1 MTDMSRGARRAAA
14 KAAERAHKN
23 ARALASLAIDSRL
36 GPADA
41 AWLDKHLIGC
51 ADCQAAANDYR
62 AIHDE
67 FRGLG
72 APEPPRD
79 LWARTSAALDSV
91 DRAGAGRGRGFGRT
105 GLAGLN
111 LGSLA
116 RNRISLV
123 AAMAAAVV
131 VLVVG
136 TSFLSHGTLFSPAAA
151 PSHTTNVAIAS
162 AAATGGTQ
170 NALAVVG
177 GTSYWVAPENGI
189 YQIKGGAAHCTGS
202 PENCAVTNGQGVVL
216 GSVASK
222 TAVSVVI
229 SPNATRA
236 AVWNATKIV
245 ILPLTDNSPKTVA
258 IDLLTPQPVASP
270 VATQPPATPAATDST
285 TPNATD
291 AAGATISATEQPVA
305 TAAAATPAPPA
316 ATAASASGT
325 QAAAILDGYQIVGR
339 APEFSANGQ
348 WVAFSARPSNVGSG
362 SDVFIW
368 RVGWARAQA
377 VTAGHAD
384 LFAGWLGARILISEF
399 AASSSAASATPIA
412 PAAASETTADATN
425 APATDS
431 PAPGASAADATPPP
445 APVLGG
451 QTGPDAIS
459 YVYDPLTSAVW
470 EISRP
475 MLMPV
480 VDPTGRYVVYW
491 SGSLAF
497 DQTTGLYGPGRG
509 DFYFDGWS
517 HLNLVSAHL
526 GGEGGL
532 SATPAPTIAPTEA
545 PTAAAQPSDSASPL
559 ALADGAFVARVASP
573 AGMPPLVVAQS
584 SSSLPERV
592 PVDSIPGAVTSW
604 SVRWDATGQ
613 FVAIWVADAGPTDVG
628 NVTLFGVTPGTDLL
642 NVDIPLLSA
651 PARSTIQFDDASFV
665 YTSPAGGGMTHL
677 LQLPAL
683 QPAPTAPAATP
694 PPAGVGPGQS
704 DATQSQ
710 SASTSSPAS

>member
-1 MTDMSRGARRAAA
+1 MTGIGRGSRRVAAR
-14 KAAERAHKN
+14 AAERAHKN

-36 GPADA
+36 GPTDA
-41 AWLDKHLIGC
+41 AWLEKHLSGC
-51 ADCQAAANDYR
+51 ADCQAAASDYR

-67 FRGLG
+67 FRGLV

-91 DRAGAGRGRGFGRT
+91 DRAGTGRVLGFGRT
-105 GLAGLN
+105 GLTGLS
-111 LGSLA
+111 LASLA
-116 RNRISLV
+116 RYRIPL
-123 AAMAAAVV
+123 ATAMAAAVV

-136 TSFLSHGTLFSPAAA
+136 MSFFSQGSLFSPAAT

-162 AAATGGTQ
+162 SASTAGPQ

-177 GTSYWVAPENGI
+177 GTSYWVAPENGV

-202 PENCAVTNGQGVVL
+202 PENCAVTNGKGVVL

-229 SPNATRA
+229 SPNVTRA

-245 ILPLTDNSPKTVA
+245 ILPLTENSPKVVA
-258 IDLLTPQPVASP
+258 IDLLTPQPIAPPVPTATP
-270 VATQPPATPAATDST
+270 VAAELATPNPSDT
-285 TPNATD
+285 
-291 AAGATISATEQPVA
+291 AGATAGASDQPVA
-305 TAAAATPAPPA
+305 TAASATPAPS
-316 ATAASASGT
+316 AASAAPASGT
-325 QAAAILDGYQIVGR
+325 QAAAILDGYKIVGR

-348 WVAFSARPSNVGSG
+348 WVAFSARPSNVGAG

-377 VTAGHAD
+377 VTTGHTD
-384 LFAGWLGARILISEF
+384 LFAGWFGARILISEF
-399 AASSSAASATPIA
+399 ATSSTAVSATPL
-412 PAAASETTADATN
+412 ASETATDAPTAAAATE
-425 APATDS
+425 PATDV
-431 PAPGASAADATPPP
+431 PATDAATSAT
-445 APVLGG
+445 VLGG
-451 QTGPDAIS
+451 QTAAEAIS

-470 EISRP
+470 QIGRP

-509 DFYFDGWS
+509 DFYFDRWS

-526 GGEGGL
+526 SGGGGL
-532 SATPAPTIAPTEA
+532 SPTPVPTIAPTEA
-545 PTAAAQPSDSASPL
+545 PTAVTQPSDSASPL
-559 ALADGAFVARVASP
+559 ALADGAIVARVASP
-573 AGMPPLVVAQS
+573 AGIPPLVVAQS

-613 FVAIWVADAGPTDVG
+613 FVAIWVADAGATDVG
-628 NVTLFGVTPGTDLL
+628 DVTLFGVTPGTDLL
-642 NVDIPLLSA
+642 SVDIPLLSA

-665 YTSPAGGGMTHL
+665 YTSPAGDGMTHL
-677 LQLPAL
+677 FQLPAV
-683 QPAPTAPAATP
+683 QSAPTAPAVTP
-694 PPAGVGPGQS
+694 PAAGVGPGQS
-704 DATQSQ
+704 GATQSQ

>member
-1 MTDMSRGARRAAA
+1 MSDMSRGAMRAAA

-67 FRGLG
+67 FRGLV

-91 DRAGAGRGRGFGRT
+91 DRAGAGRVRGFGRT

-111 LGSLA
+111 LGHLA

-123 AAMAAAVV
+123 TAMAAAVV

-162 AAATGGTQ
+162 APATGGTQ

-189 YQIKGGAAHCTGS
+189 YQIKGGVAHCTGS

-236 AVWNATKIV
+236 AVWNASKIV
-245 ILPLTDNSPKTVA
+245 ILPLTENSPKTVA

-270 VATQPPATPAATDST
+270 VATPATPAATDST

-305 TAAAATPAPPA
+305 TPAPATPAPPA
-316 ATAASASGT
+316 ASATSASGT
-325 QAAAILDGYQIVGR
+325 QPAAILDGYKILGR
-339 APEFSANGQ
+339 APEFSSNGQ

-384 LFAGWLGARILISEF
+384 LFAGWLGTRILISEF
-399 AASSSAASATPIA
+399 AAPSSAPIATPIA
-412 PAAASETTADATN
+412 LATASDTTADATN
-425 APATDS
+425 APAADA
-431 PAPGASAADATPPP
+431 PAAGAPATDATPTP
-445 APVLGG
+445 APVFGG
-451 QTGPDAIS
+451 QTGPEAIS
-459 YVYDPLTSAVW
+459 YVYDPLTSVVW
-470 EISRP
+470 EIGRP

-509 DFYFDGWS
+509 DFYFDVWS

-526 GGEGGL
+526 GGDGGL
-532 SATPAPTIAPTEA
+532 SPTPAPTIAPTEA
-545 PTAAAQPSDSASPL
+545 PTAAAQPSDSSSPL
-559 ALADGAFVARVASP
+559 ALADGAIVARVASP
-573 AGMPPLVVAQS
+573 AGIPPLVVAQS
-584 SSSLPERV
+584 SSRLPERV

-665 YTSPAGGGMTHL
+665 YTSPAGDGMTHL
-677 LQLPAL
+677 FQLTAVK
-683 QPAPTAPAATP
+683 PAPTVPAATP
-694 PPAGVGPGQS
+694 PPAGLGPGQS
-704 DATQSQ
+704 GATQSQ